1 MYPVIAQIK
10 TPEGPFP
17 LVDIPT
23 MDDDRW
29 QQLARKNAV
38 ANYTRVNRE
47 APESVELALEWQRGF
62 LVKNYQRSYEV
73 IAKKDRQT

>member
-10 TPEGPFP
+10 TPEGIFP
-17 LVDIPT
+17 LVDIPM

-38 ANYTRVNRE
+38 ENYIRETGE
-47 APESVELALEWQRGF
+47 APRSVDDALEWQREWIGS
-62 LVKNYQRSYEV
+62 LN
-73 IAKKDRQT
+73 